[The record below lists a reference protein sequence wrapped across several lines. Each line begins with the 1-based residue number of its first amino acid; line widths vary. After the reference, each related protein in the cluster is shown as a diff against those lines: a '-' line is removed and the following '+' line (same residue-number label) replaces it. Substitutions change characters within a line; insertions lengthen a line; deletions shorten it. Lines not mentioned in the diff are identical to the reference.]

1 MTLSIV
7 KDPILEALH
16 RPDHI
21 LMMSRIR
28 GVSAED
34 RELLQKDRAFLQ
46 QLEQGLTGSP
56 GTLWIARRIL
66 KFGTNT
72 PDFVR
77 KFEDVIWSQDF
88 AGALRLLRIFPQLKD
103 ETSIP
108 GLHTWVQSQVRA
120 APGFAMVLREMEIAE
135 PEHRERPASGYSEA
149 HYQLDQNT

>member
-77 KFEDVIWSQDF
+77 KIRGCHLE
-88 AGALRLLRIFPQLKD
+88 
-103 ETSIP
+103 
-108 GLHTWVQSQVRA
+108 
-120 APGFAMVLREMEIAE
+120 PGFCWSATVVTDL
-135 PEHRERPASGYSEA
+135 PPAQG
-149 HYQLDQNT
+149 